1 MIDSDFKLG
10 LAALLV
16 FAGLLCA
23 TVVACVAIDAYRDCR
38 FIKAGYT
45 YKTLPGASYPHWV
58 KEPSCERHDLFINK
72 EDK

>member
-16 FAGLLCA
+16 LVGLLCA
-23 TVVACVAIDAYRDCR
+23 TVVACVAIDAHRDSQ

-45 YKTLPGASYPHWV
+45 YRMLPGEPRPQWV
-58 KEPSCERHDLFINK
+58 KE
-72 EDK
+72 DK